1 MHREEQRERE
11 LNREEERE
19 RRRERVIM
27 GRNKFGGNKQK
38 GMANKEGGGVNE
50 ERMRFAEGDGVSGLE
65 VYGRVVRALGN
76 GMFHVLDALNRT
88 LVAHVRGKMRGKSK
102 RSNLIK
108 VDDIVLIG
116 LRQWESIPKNCD
128 ILYIYDPSQSSIL
141 PPLFTSTIMEEHDD
155 IITYDYSATSS
166 SSSSTTTTHL
176 PDIQDAAIDVN
187 LI

>member
-1 MHREEQRERE
+1 
-11 LNREEERE
+11 
-19 RRRERVIM
+19 
-27 GRNKFGGNKQK
+27 
-38 GMANKEGGGVNE
+38 MANKEGGGVNE

-141 PPLFTSTIMEEHDD
+141 PLHPSLLLDHHHPHHP
-155 IITYDYSATSS
+155 ITYDYSSS
-166 SSSSTTTTHL
+166 SSSSETPTPTTTPIHL
-176 PDIQDAAIDVN
+176 H

>member
-1 MHREEQRERE
+1 MHREEERGLYREEERE
-11 LNREEERE
+11 LNREEERK
-19 RRRERVIM
+19 RVIM

-141 PPLFTSTIMEEHDD
+141 PLHPSLLLDHHPHHP
-155 IITYDYSATSS
+155 ITYDYSSS
-166 SSSSTTTTHL
+166 SSSSSETPTPTTPPIHL
-176 PDIQDAAIDVN
+176 H

>member
-1 MHREEQRERE
+1 LHREEQRERE

-141 PPLFTSTIMEEHDD
+141 PIHPSLLLDHHHHHSHHP
-155 IITYDYSATSS
+155 ITYDYSSS
-166 SSSSTTTTHL
+166 SETPSPSSETPIHL
-176 PDIQDAAIDVN
+176 H